1 MIDYRVEQ
9 KLSELEKGVLDL
21 KKGMDSMKDKVTS
34 TDQLWDNFELVQNW
48 HISSRTLAEWRAKRR
63 IDYVKIGKKIYY
75 SREDRDRF
83 IEKYHVSNIKKNEF

>member
-48 HISSRTLAEWRAKRR
+48 HISPRTLAEWRAKRQ

-83 IEKYHVSNIKKNEF
+83 IEKYHVSNVKKNEF